1 MKKLYI
7 QLSECELNA
16 IRNYAKKHGV
26 QSYRSAIEQLIEEN
40 AVSVLCIISA
50 IEKNLRK
57 TAVNFRQIESFIQVV
72 DPVFGKEI
80 TGTLYPA
87 IQSISAFTSDIL
99 RNIQRS
105 TNDRFEVQIRLAD
118 DTKEMLKTMK
128 KTGCFRTYDA
138 LLRFM
143 LSTHFTNIDFDELE
157 SCFSTIKEVG
167 ESFNQAAHS
176 FHMNHS
182 ADLTKLRQIMPEYQS
197 AIGVV
202 IEIIGDK

>member
-7 QLSECELNA
+7 QLSEFELNA

-26 QSYRSAIEQLIEEN
+26 QSYRSAIEQLIEED

-80 TGTLYPA
+80 AGTLYPA

-143 LSTHFTNIDFDELE
+143 LSTHFTNIDLDKLE
-157 SCFSTIKEVG
+157 SCFSTIREVG

-176 FHMNHS
+176 FHISHS
-182 ADLTKLRQIMPEYQS
+182 VDLAKRRHIMSEYQS
-197 AIGVV
+197 AIDVVVGV
-202 IEIIGDK
+202 IRG

>member
-7 QLSECELNA
+7 QLSEFELNA

-26 QSYRSAIEQLIEEN
+26 QSYRSAIEQLIEED

-80 TGTLYPA
+80 IGTLYPA
-87 IQSISAFTSDIL
+87 VQSISAFTSDIL

-118 DTKEMLKTMK
+118 DTKEILKTIK

-143 LSTHFTNIDFDELE
+143 LYTHFTNIDFDELE

-176 FHMNHS
+176 FHINHS
-182 ADLTKLRQIMPEYQS
+182 ADLTKLRQIIPEYQR
-197 AIGVV
+197 ALGEVIG
-202 IEIIGDK
+202 IIGG

>member
-7 QLSECELNA
+7 QLSEFELNA

-26 QSYRSAIEQLIEEN
+26 QSYRSAIEQLIEED

-118 DTKEMLKTMK
+118 DTKEILKTIK

-143 LSTHFTNIDFDELE
+143 LYTHFTNIDFDELE

-176 FHMNHS
+176 FHINHS
-182 ADLTKLRQIMPEYQS
+182 ADLTKLRQIIPEYQR
-197 AIGVV
+197 ALGEVIG
-202 IEIIGDK
+202 IIGG

>member
-1 MKKLYI
+1 MKKLYVR
-7 QLSECELNA
+7 LSEFELNMLK
-16 IRNYAKKHGV
+16 NYAQKTGTKT
-26 QSYRSAIEQLIEEN
+26 YRKAIEKLIEED
-40 AVSVLCIISA
+40 AVSVICIVSA
-50 IEKNLRK
+50 IEKHLRK

-105 TNDRFEVQIRLAD
+105 TNDRFEVQIRLAN
-118 DTKEMLKTMK
+118 DTKEMLKTIK

-176 FHMNHS
+176 FHINHS
-182 ADLTKLRQIMPEYQS
+182 VDLTGLRQIMPEYQS
-197 AIGVV
+197 AIDMVVGV
-202 IEIIGDK
+202 IGG

>member
-1 MKKLYI
+1 MKKLYVR
-7 QLSECELNA
+7 LSECELILLKDYTRKA
-16 IRNYAKKHGV
+16 GTKT
-26 QSYRSAIEQLIEEN
+26 YREAIEKLIEED
-40 AVSVLCIISA
+40 AVSVLCLVSA
-50 IEKNLRK
+50 IERNLRK

-72 DPVFGKEI
+72 DPVLGKEI

-118 DTKEMLKTMK
+118 DTKETLKTMK

-143 LSTHFTNIDFDELE
+143 LSTHFTNIDLDKLE
-157 SCFSTIKEVG
+157 SCFSTIKDVG
-167 ESFNQAAHS
+167 ESFNQAALS
-176 FHMNHS
+176 FHIHHFV
-182 ADLTKLRQIMPEYQS
+182 DLTALCQIKPEYQR
-197 AIGVV
+197 ALGEVIG
-202 IEIIGDK
+202 IIRG

>member
-7 QLSECELNA
+7 QLSEFELNA

-26 QSYRSAIEQLIEEN
+26 QSYRSAIEQLSEED

-50 IEKNLRK
+50 IEKNLSK

-80 TGTLYPA
+80 AGTLYPA

-118 DTKEMLKTMK
+118 DTKEMLKTIK

-176 FHMNHS
+176 FHINHS
-182 ADLTKLRQIMPEYQS
+182 VDLTKLRQIMSEYQS
-197 AIGVV
+197 AIDVVVGV
-202 IEIIGDK
+202 IRG